1 MASNRRKIKSILG
14 IICVAVMFFVFTFSN
29 QNAVR
34 SAAEETTNTSDTTDT
49 ADTNTADSTDDTENA
64 VTASGTTDESTWIT
78 IDDYEVVAESDSY
91 IMYYYEPRLSIILE
105 NKNTG
110 AIMESTLS
118 DEKNDGTSNKTWAA
132 YMQSGIVIAAI
143 RGTVNTYQVDMTTNH
158 TTKTT
163 KLDNGVSAELYFN
176 EWGFGLTVNIT
187 LEDNELVVNIPDDS
201 IKEDMTD
208 SSLYISSISVFPFL
222 GYTYMDEQDGYMF
235 IPDGNGALIYLD
247 DKEGRY
253 STGFSQMIYGS
264 DAGFSSTQVISY
276 LWERFDAVT
285 DPNKVLAP
293 VFGMAHTE
301 DELAYLAIVE
311 EGETRAY
318 IEAHPNGAIV
328 NYNRCFARFML
339 RDIFSQPLSSSENAS
354 TVTTVEPNRTHDER
368 QVRYILLEGDD
379 ADYSGMAVTY
389 RNYLLEN
396 GLVEVKDNDYST
408 RVDFLGTD
416 REDFMIGTTAVTLTT
431 VDNIAE
437 MYEELQAG
445 GVTSLMTVYKGWQ
458 KGGLYEVPITKYKA
472 DSHIGGTSSLTD
484 LIADSAESNYNI
496 YLYNDALRSNA
507 STNSST
513 SNVIR
518 RISKRT
524 FVEENDKQVYDEFYY
539 LIPTRTS
546 SLINKFTNS
555 YTDEG
560 VSNLA
565 IGGIS
570 DTLFSYY
577 YKQKYYSRSD
587 VADTYSSTIASV
599 DESTS
604 LILEQPFSYL
614 WNNTE
619 AFLDMPLG
627 SSDYMYI
634 DEEVPFLSMVL
645 KGILPMY
652 SDYVNFE
659 ANKTEFF
666 LQLVESGVYPSFY
679 ITYENSSSLIY
690 TNSSD
695 LYSTEYSTY
704 KDTIIEYD
712 SELRELAE
720 VTGDA
725 YIINHEKLENNVT
738 KVTYNNDV
746 VIYVNYSES
755 DAVVDG
761 ITVPALSYKVGEA

>member
-437 MYEELQAG
+437 MYEELQSG